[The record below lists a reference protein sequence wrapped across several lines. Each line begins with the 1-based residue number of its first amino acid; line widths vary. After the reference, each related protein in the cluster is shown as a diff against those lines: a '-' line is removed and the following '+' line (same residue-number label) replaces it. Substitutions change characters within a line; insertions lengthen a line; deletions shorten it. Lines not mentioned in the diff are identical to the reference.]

1 MKLLWGVW
9 GACLWLYLCRRVVAL
24 FPGWRNCIGPHAT
37 PSSDVWLLE
46 VAGTAK
52 TTPLATVSIHQLNHV
67 RVASPT

>member
-1 MKLLWGVW
+1 MKLLWVYGMPVC
-9 GACLWLYLCRRVVAL
+9 GCTSAG
-24 FPGWRNCIGPHAT
+24 GWSHFSQGGGTVLVHMQHP
-37 PSSDVWLLE
+37 VWLLE